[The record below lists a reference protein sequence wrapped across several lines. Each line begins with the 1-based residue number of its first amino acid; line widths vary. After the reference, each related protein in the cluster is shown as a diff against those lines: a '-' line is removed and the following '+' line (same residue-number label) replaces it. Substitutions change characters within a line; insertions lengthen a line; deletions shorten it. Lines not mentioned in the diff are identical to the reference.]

1 MNDLA
6 AEILKNTGGDTRA
19 SSASSS
25 FSVASADGISAEIFQ
40 PVNKRP
46 IKRKKKLPQALY

>member
-19 SSASSS
+19 NSASSS
-25 FSVASADGISAEIFQ
+25 FSVNSAGDKESEKKQEKSSSSTIFSS
-40 PVNKRP
+40 
-46 IKRKKKLPQALY
+46 

>member
-6 AEILKNTGGDTRA
+6 QEILKNTGGDTRA

-25 FSVASADGISAEIFQ
+25 FSVNSTGDKEQGQKQEKSSTSTIFSS
-40 PVNKRP
+40 
-46 IKRKKKLPQALY
+46 

>member
-6 AEILKNTGGDTRA
+6 TEILKNTGGDTRA

-25 FSVASADGISAEIFQ
+25 FSVASNADGDKGTAKQEKTSSVFSS
-40 PVNKRP
+40 
-46 IKRKKKLPQALY
+46 